1 MPVLVRSDTT
11 GRHRPLQVMS
21 IDGKDRDIV
30 IEVPPLGIPHDKVDR
45 DSRWR
50 ININEHPEVT
60 VVCGRACVMQRF
72 TNAVAFGP

>member
-1 MPVLVRSDTT
+1 ML
-11 GRHRPLQVMS
+11 